1 MNMTPS
7 WLRAHASFIYINSSH
22 SATADQITFN
32 AGSLKNAALLK
43 VALVADG
50 LLIEGTPLT
59 VEITVAVNATYGQT
73 DDSDL
78 RLGVSD
84 GSKFIGF
91 EIPDKSNYRA
101 LAPCYGIQAKSGSS
115 LSKIRALANKAS
127 NSQPSFYPGMFFL
140 TIKPD
145 RKRGSCLITP
155 AHDGSFNKTV
165 EYSEQ
170 LLLSQG
176 LAFEVYKSDKKEKAG
191 IKYVE
196 VRLSRN

>member
-1 MNMTPS
+1 MTPS

-50 LLIEGTPLT
+50 LLTEGTPLT

-91 EIPDKSNYRA
+91 EIPDKSNYQA

-127 NSQPSFYPGMFFL
+127 NSQPSFYPGMF
-140 TIKPD
+140 
-145 RKRGSCLITP
+145 S
-155 AHDGSFNKTV
+155 
-165 EYSEQ
+165 
-170 LLLSQG
+170 
-176 LAFEVYKSDKKEKAG
+176 
-191 IKYVE
+191 
-196 VRLSRN
+196 SR

>member
-22 SATADQITFN
+22 SADQITFN

-50 LLIEGTPLT
+50 LLTEGTPLT

-78 RLGVSD
+78 RLGVTD

-91 EIPDKSNYRA
+91 EIPDKSNYKTH
-101 LAPCYGIQAKSGSS
+101 APCYGIQGKSGSS
-115 LSKIRALANKAS
+115 LSKIRALAQNAS
-127 NSQPSFYPGMFFL
+127 NSPPSFYPGMFFL

-145 RKRGSCLITP
+145 RKRGFCRITP
-155 AHDGSFNKTV
+155 AHDRSFNKTV

-170 LLLSQG
+170 FLLSQG
-176 LAFEVYKSDKKEKAG
+176 LAFEVYKSDEKEKAG